1 MASHAERARRM
12 ADRLGLSEAEIKK
25 RKIFLG
31 ISGEEEAAL
40 SLLRP
45 FFQQRTPAFVT
56 LLHGR
61 IGDFPETAKILEKA
75 HSQSWL
81 RSRHSEYFVELVSGP
96 YDMAYVTNRLAVG
109 IAHQE
114 IGLEPEWVQ
123 ASFGL
128 FLEWAGR
135 ILREDPASPLPSHP
149 ALCDS
154 LSKITLFDSGL
165 VMDSYFMAERERME
179 VLSRVFETN
188 AEVVWIL
195 DSQWV
200 LRHANKTSEKVVG
213 WSPTDLVGK
222 PVEDFLVSGTDS
234 PNPSRKDLVA
244 TALREGH
251 WEGEL
256 LVEHRNGSRFSVWA
270 TVNLLEDDPGRGL
283 ILEFRDRTAEKRT
296 ERELLLKTNELL
308 RSNRDLEQFAYVASH
323 DLQEPLRM
331 VTSYTQLLARRYQG
345 KLSEEADDFIR
356 FAVDG
361 AVRMQAL
368 INALLTYSRVDTR
381 GKPLVAT
388 ETAAALDQALDNL
401 RLAIRE
407 SGAVIDR
414 GSLPQIHGDPVQIM
428 QLFQNLVGNAIKF
441 RSPKGGPR
449 IAIAASRE
457 GDFWRFT
464 VSDNGIGIDPRYFER
479 IFTIFQRL
487 HTKEEYPGTGIGLA
501 LCKRIVERHGG
512 SIGVRS
518 VPGEGSS
525 FHFTLKAFAGEE
537 APAVSG
543 ERADE
548 HPPTQKG
555 FAS

>member
-1 MASHAERARRM
+1 MAESLDLTPPAIEKRKLF
-12 ADRLGLSEAEIKK
+12 LGLTA
-25 RKIFLG
+25 
-31 ISGEEEAAL
+31 EEEGAL
-40 SLLRP
+40 SILRP
-45 FFQQRTPAFVT
+45 FFQERTPAFVK
-56 LLHGR
+56 LLHER
-61 IGDFPETAKILEKA
+61 IGSFPETAKILEKA

-96 YDMAYVTNRLAVG
+96 YDMAYVLNRLAVG

-135 ILREDPASPLPSHP
+135 ILREDPDSPLRENPGLGE
-149 ALCDS
+149 ALA
-154 LSKITLFDSGL
+154 KISLFDSGL

-188 AEVVWIL
+188 AEVVWIV
-195 DSQWV
+195 DGRGI
-200 LRHANKTSEKVVG
+200 LRHANKTSEKVIG
-213 WSPTDLVGK
+213 WSPADLAGK
-222 PVEDFLVSGTDS
+222 SVDAFLASGAGS
-234 PNPSRKDLVA
+234 SNPSQTDI
-244 TALREGH
+244 TAIAHREGH

-256 LVEHRNGSRFSVWA
+256 LLEHRSGSRFSVWA
-270 TVNLLEDDPGRGL
+270 TVNLLEDDPARGF
-283 ILEFRDRTAEKRT
+283 ILEFRDRTAEKLV
-296 ERELLLKTNELL
+296 ERELLQKTNDLL

-388 ETAAALDQALDNL
+388 ESSVALDQALENL
-401 RLAIRE
+401 RLAVRE
-407 SGAVIDR
+407 SAAAVER
-414 GSLPQIHGDPVQIM
+414 AELPPVCGDQIQIM

-441 RSPKGGPR
+441 RAPDRTPR
-449 IAIAASRE
+449 IKISAERE
-457 GDFWRFT
+457 GSFWRFT
-464 VSDNGIGIDPRYFER
+464 VSDNGIGIDPRYYER

-512 SIGVRS
+512 EIGVRS

-525 FHFTLKAFAGEE
+525 FFFTLKACPEE
-537 APAVSG
+537 DPSGHLDGPA
-543 ERADE
+543 DN
-548 HPPTQKG
+548 HPPDLKG
-555 FAS
+555 SPQ